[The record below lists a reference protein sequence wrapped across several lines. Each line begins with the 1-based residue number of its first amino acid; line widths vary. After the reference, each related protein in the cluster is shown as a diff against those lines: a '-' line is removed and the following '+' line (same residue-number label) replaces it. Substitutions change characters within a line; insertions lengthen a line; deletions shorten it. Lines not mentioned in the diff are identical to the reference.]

1 MMGWLGTEFMSS
13 ASVSTVLDAK
23 PSFQTFTLLFRR
35 VFPKGLRFLGEED
48 KQYFE
53 RKKLRR
59 MIS

>member
-53 RKKLRR
+53 RKN
-59 MIS
+59 